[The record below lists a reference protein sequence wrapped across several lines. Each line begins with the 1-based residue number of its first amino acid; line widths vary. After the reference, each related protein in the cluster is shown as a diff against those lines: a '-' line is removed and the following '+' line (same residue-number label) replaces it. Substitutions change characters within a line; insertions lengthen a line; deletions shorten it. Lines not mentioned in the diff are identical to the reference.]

1 MICRIRDLDVYT
13 HIAGEGT
20 PVVMVHGMGVDH
32 RTMTGCMEPVFQARG
47 EGWRRI
53 YFDLPGMGRT
63 PGAAWIRNSDG
74 MLGLVLDFIEAVIP
88 GERFV
93 IVGESYGGY
102 LVRAVVRQW
111 PQRALGVLLI
121 CPLVVADDAERDLP
135 SRTILR
141 PAGALRARLSEE
153 ERHFLDLFL
162 VNQSPRHCR
171 RFQAEMLAGLE
182 AGDPAFQATIRQTAD
197 AYRFGFDV
205 EDLSTP
211 FEGPGLILAG
221 RQDCLVGYRDAWRLL
236 DTYQRATFAVL
247 DLAGHGLQ
255 MEQEGL
261 FNALVDEWLDRVR
274 DVM

>member
-1 MICRIRDLDVYT
+1 MICRIRDLDVYA

-47 EGWRRI
+47 ERWRRI

-63 PGAAWIRNSDG
+63 PGVEWIRNSDD
-74 MLGLVLDFIEAVIP
+74 MLGLLLDVIEALIP
-88 GERFV
+88 GEPFM

-135 SRTILR
+135 PRTILR
-141 PAGALRARLSEE
+141 PAGARRARLSPEE
-153 ERHFLDLFL
+153 QHLLDLFL
-162 VNQSPRHCR
+162 ANQSPRACR
-171 RFQAEMLAGLE
+171 RFQAEMLVGFQ
-182 AGDPAFQATIRQTAD
+182 AGDPAFQATIRQAAD
-197 AYRFGFDV
+197 AYRFSFDV
-205 EDLSTP
+205 DALDTP
-211 FEGPGLILAG
+211 FEGPALILAG
-221 RQDCLVGYRDAWRLL
+221 RQDGLVGYRDAWRLL
-236 DTYQRATFAVL
+236 NGYPRATFAVL

-261 FNALVDEWLDRVR
+261 FNALVGEWLDRVR
-274 DVM
+274 DGM